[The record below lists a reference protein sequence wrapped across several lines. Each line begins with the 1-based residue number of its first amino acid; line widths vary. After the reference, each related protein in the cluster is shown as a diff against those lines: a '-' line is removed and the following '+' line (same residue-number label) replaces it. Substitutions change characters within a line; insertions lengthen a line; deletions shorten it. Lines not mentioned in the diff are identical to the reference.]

1 MELQEY
7 WQAIQQRICPRCL
20 DGDGQGSCRLPNG
33 EECTLKSFLPQMVVT
48 IANTKTD
55 SMDAYIAA
63 LRRHVCILCDHQQ
76 ANMSCKKRNDLEC
89 ALDRYYPLVVE
100 IVEAVRAEMESRV

>member
-1 MELQEY
+1 
-7 WQAIQQRICPRCL
+7 
-20 DGDGQGSCRLPNG
+20 
-33 EECTLKSFLPQMVVT
+33 MVVT
-48 IANTKTD
+48 IANTKGET
-55 SMDAYIAA
+55 MDAYISA

-100 IVEAVRAEMESRV
+100 IVETVRAEMDAHV